1 MKYITIIFLIYAFLK
16 TWNYGIFELKE
27 NKNKTAAIAT
37 FFLAIVR
44 LNFSFSNF
52 NNYVLVLV
60 LVLILLVVEVVEVLV
75 VLLVLLFPYKLLKSF
90 FTFCSI
96 AFA

>member
-1 MKYITIIFLIYAFLK
+1 MKYLAIIFLIYTFLK
-16 TWNYGIFELKE
+16 TWNYGTFELKE
-27 NKNKTAAIAT
+27 NKNKTAAIAI

-44 LNFSFSNF
+44 SNFPFSNF
-52 NNYVLVLV
+52 NNYVLT
-60 LVLILLVVEVVEVLV
+60 
-75 VLLVLLFPYKLLKSF
+75 LVLLFPYKLLKSF